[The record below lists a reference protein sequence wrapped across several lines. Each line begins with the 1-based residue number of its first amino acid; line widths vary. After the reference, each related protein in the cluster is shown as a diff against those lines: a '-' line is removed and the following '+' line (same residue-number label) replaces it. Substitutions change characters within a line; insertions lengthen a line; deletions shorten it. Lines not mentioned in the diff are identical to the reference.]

1 MTTDY
6 LLNQNRFLMLKETSK
21 EGGKE
26 LFLRKSRGYVSYV
39 QGENPFT
46 FPNAIYPK
54 DDPALQNNSLIHKLN
69 NGWSYPNMKL
79 NGTQLDEEEKINFL
93 DLFLNDISPVQKKAY
108 DGVIQE
114 YFDKETT
121 KIESNINIQ
130 SINTILQLL
139 NITYP
144 SIDGKSQYG
153 SEGLNNYMKHDNLK
167 NFEYNDEYQEY
178 GRIFD
183 MDKVYNYSRKIHK
196 ILESVIS

>member
-1 MTTDY
+1 M
-6 LLNQNRFLMLKETSK
+6 
-21 EGGKE
+21 
-26 LFLRKSRGYVSYV
+26 
-39 QGENPFT
+39 
-46 FPNAIYPK
+46 
-54 DDPALQNNSLIHKLN
+54 
-69 NGWSYPNMKL
+69 
-79 NGTQLDEEEKINFL
+79 
-93 DLFLNDISPVQKKAY
+93 FLNDISPIQKKAY

-114 YFDKETT
+114 YFNKETT

-196 ILESVIS
+196 ILESVKNSKGIILIYSQFIESG